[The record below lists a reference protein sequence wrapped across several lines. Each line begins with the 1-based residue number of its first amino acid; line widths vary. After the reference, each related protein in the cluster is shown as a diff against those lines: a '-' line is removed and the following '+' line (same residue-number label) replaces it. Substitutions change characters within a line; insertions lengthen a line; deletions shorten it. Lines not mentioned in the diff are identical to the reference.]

1 MGKTSQRKQC
11 DCENPSKPCLNT
23 SIPLRMSSYTFK
35 RPVTKIT
42 SHLGNEVRYYQWEET
57 LEKPEQA
64 YWQKRLQGLQA
75 YSSAG
80 ELLSTLDLT
89 KALKDLTPKD
99 TDASASAT
107 QANSIDPRPM
117 PSLESSPHLLKMIPE
132 AGPQILCKEFLVTEE
147 DIINQERK
155 VKIARERLAVALI
168 AHKLANEA
176 EKVRVSRKANLKT

>member
-11 DCENPSKPCLNT
+11 DCENPSKPCLST

-57 LEKPEQA
+57 FKKPEQA
-64 YWQKRLQGLQA
+64 CWQKRLQGLQA

-80 ELLSTLDLT
+80 ELLSTSDLAKT
-89 KALKDLTPKD
+89 LKDLTSTD
-99 TDASASAT
+99 TVASASDT
-107 QANSIDPRPM
+107 QATSIDITSVPT
-117 PSLESSPHLLKMIPE
+117 LESSSHLANMIPE
-132 AGPQILCKEFLVTEE
+132 AGPQILCKEFLVTEQ

-168 AHKLANEA
+168 AHKLASEM
-176 EKVRVSRKANLKT
+176 ETVRGSRKANL

>member
-1 MGKTSQRKQC
+1 
-11 DCENPSKPCLNT
+11 
-23 SIPLRMSSYTFK
+23 MSNYTFK

-64 YWQKRLQGLQA
+64 CWQKRLQGLQA

-80 ELLSTLDLT
+80 EILSTSDLS
-89 KALKDLTPKD
+89 KALKDLTPRD
-99 TDASASAT
+99 TDTASSII
-107 QANSIDPRPM
+107 QANSMDPRPL
-117 PSLESSPHLLKMIPE
+117 STLGSSSHLAKMIPE

-147 DIINQERK
+147 DISIQERK

-168 AHKLANEA
+168 AHKLANET
-176 EKVRVSRKANLKT
+176 EKVRGSRKAKV

>member
-11 DCENPSKPCLNT
+11 DCENPSKPCLST

-64 YWQKRLQGLQA
+64 CWQKRLQGLQA

-80 ELLSTLDLT
+80 ELLSTSDLAKT
-89 KALKDLTPKD
+89 LKDLTPTD
-99 TDASASAT
+99 TVASASDT
-107 QANSIDPRPM
+107 QATSIDIRSM
-117 PSLESSPHLLKMIPE
+117 PTLESSSHLANMIPE
-132 AGPQILCKEFLVTEE
+132 AGPQILCKEFLVTEQ

-168 AHKLANEA
+168 AHKLASEM
-176 EKVRVSRKANLKT
+176 ETVRGSRKANL